1 MSDRVRIHAAFTLH
15 SFLGVT
21 IRGSV
26 VVHTRRLCSQ
36 HAWACSDAVVF
47 KYRRGYPALVS
58 SGLRRYSMRKY
69 RVRWR
74 TRPPS
79 ACYYR
84 RFQTSQSSRILACRR
99 RLGISGEHARSMFQP
114 PAMLFPNKSCCPT
127 KHYADIYPMQGSTP
141 PFCVLDVAT
150 FCLVTVRPTNY
161 TQRSFCGRKTQMSF
175 QTRKN
180 LHMIFLPLMVAL
192 CFHSVVFRYVGSIL
206 IVWYILDRMYFTTKQ

>member
-1 MSDRVRIHAAFTLH
+1 MKYKVRRFPTRKMSDRVRIHAAFTLH

-58 SGLRRYSMRKY
+58 SGLRRYSVRKY

-79 ACYYR
+79 TCYYR
-84 RFQTSQSSRILACRR
+84 RFQTSQSSHILACRR
-99 RLGISGEHARSMFQP
+99 RLGISGEHLS
-114 PAMLFPNKSCCPT
+114 LIHISEPT
-127 KHYADIYPMQGSTP
+127 RLGMISYA
-141 PFCVLDVAT
+141 V
-150 FCLVTVRPTNY
+150 FCL
-161 TQRSFCGRKTQMSF
+161 K
-175 QTRKN
+175 K
-180 LHMIFLPLMVAL
+180 
-192 CFHSVVFRYVGSIL
+192 
-206 IVWYILDRMYFTTKQ
+206 KK